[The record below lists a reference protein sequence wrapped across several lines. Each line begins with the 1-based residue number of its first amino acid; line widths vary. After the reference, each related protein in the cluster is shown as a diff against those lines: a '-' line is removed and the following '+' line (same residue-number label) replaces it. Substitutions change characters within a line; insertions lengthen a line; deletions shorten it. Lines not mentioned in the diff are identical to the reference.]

1 MIKDFDQFSLNLSQG
16 HPLYDKIVSKTHPLR
31 LINEHIDFS
40 FITPLL
46 GHQYSIDYGRL
57 AYSPEVMFKLL
68 FLKILYHLSDE
79 RVIQEAQVN
88 MAYKYF
94 LNLEPDDQL
103 MHPSSLTK
111 FRKLR
116 LNQEAILEELLLEM
130 VSQAIEKGL
139 IKSKTLII
147 DATHIKSKYSIQTPI
162 EMLRDVS
169 KNRRKQLYHY
179 VPQIKD
185 SVPKKLHSTASLEE
199 VAYTQELIHLAYDYT
214 GENPSIKK
222 ATEKALTVLKDDA
235 YQRILSVSD
244 QEAKMGYKSSSE
256 SFAGYKSHLAITE
269 ERVITA
275 IEVTTGE
282 VSDGKYL
289 TTLVEKSKNNAIG
302 VKEIL
307 ADAAY
312 SSQENLE

>member
-1 MIKDFDQFSLNLSQG
+1 
-16 HPLYDKIVSKTHPLR
+16 
-31 LINEHIDFS
+31 
-40 FITPLL
+40 
-46 GHQYSIDYGRL
+46 
-57 AYSPEVMFKLL
+57 
-68 FLKILYHLSDE
+68 
-79 RVIQEAQVN
+79 
-88 MAYKYF
+88 
-94 LNLEPDDQL
+94 

-116 LNQEAILEELLLEM
+116 LNNEDILEELLSEI
-130 VSQAIEKGL
+130 VAQAVDKGL

-199 VAYTQELIHLAYDYT
+199 VAYTQELIHFAYDYT

-289 TTLVEKSKNNAIG
+289 TTLVEKSKNNAIE

>member
-1 MIKDFDQFSLNLSQG
+1 M
-16 HPLYDKIVSKTHPLR
+16 
-31 LINEHIDFS
+31 
-40 FITPLL
+40 
-46 GHQYSIDYGRL
+46 
-57 AYSPEVMFKLL
+57 
-68 FLKILYHLSDE
+68 
-79 RVIQEAQVN
+79 
-88 MAYKYF
+88 
-94 LNLEPDDQL
+94 NLEPDDQL
-103 MHPSSLTK
+103 MHSSSLTK

-116 LNQEAILEELLLEM
+116 LNNEDILEELLSEI
-130 VSQAIEKGL
+130 VAQAVDKGL

-147 DATHIKSKYSIQTPI
+147 DATHTKSKYSIQTPI
-162 EMLRDVS
+162 EILRDVS

-199 VAYTQELIHLAYDYT
+199 AVVYTQELIPFAYDYT
-214 GENPSIKK
+214 GENPSRKK

-289 TTLVEKSKNNAIG
+289 TTLVEKSKNNAIE

-312 SSQENLE
+312 SSKDNLEYMEKEDITAVTPLNPIVLNGGKRETEGFE